1 MYTMCSL
8 PEPLYDN
15 NKESPLVSVIIP
27 SYNRAVTL
35 PRAIN
40 SALSQSIDNLEVIVV
55 DDGSTDNTE
64 AVVTEYNDDRIRY
77 IPHETNRGQG
87 AARNTCLRNARGEF
101 ISYLDS
107 DDEFTPSH
115 LATAVKTLGSLPNYF
130 AGVMTGHADTRED
143 NKDDYNFERKE
154 VYQGPFTRAD
164 IERDMFEK
172 IGGLSTLTIRRSIID
187 TIGYHDESI
196 KKCADLDFYL
206 QILDEFYLYGIN
218 SVLCKRYK
226 QSNSISINPDATID
240 GELAILR
247 KHGGSLSGMSI
258 AKRRYNRAQALFSV
272 GRYTEGIY
280 ELFRGVLDIST
291 RGRVS
296 SRY

>member
-1 MYTMCSL
+1 MRSPPESL
-8 PEPLYDN
+8 CDN
-15 NKESPLVSVIIP
+15 NEGPIVSVIIP
-27 SYNRAVTL
+27 SYNRAATL

-40 SALSQSIDNLEVIVV
+40 SIFSQSIDNFEIIVV

-64 AVVTEYNDDRIRY
+64 EVIREYNDDRIRY

-107 DDEFTPSH
+107 DDEFTPFH
-115 LATAVKTLGSLPNYF
+115 LEIAVKTLDSLPTHF
-130 AGVMTGHADTRED
+130 GGVITSHADTSEEG

-187 TIGYHDESI
+187 IIGYHDESI

-206 QILDEFYLYGIN
+206 QILDEYHLYGIN

-247 KHGGSLSGMSI
+247 KHSGSLSGMSL

-272 GRYTEGIY
+272 GRHTEGIY
-280 ELFRGVLDIST
+280 ELFRGVLDMTT
-291 RGRVS
+291 RGRFS